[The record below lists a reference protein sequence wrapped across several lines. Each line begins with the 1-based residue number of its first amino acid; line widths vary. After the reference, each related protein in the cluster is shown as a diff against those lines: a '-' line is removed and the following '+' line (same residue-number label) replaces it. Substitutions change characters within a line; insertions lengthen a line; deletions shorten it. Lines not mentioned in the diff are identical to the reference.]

1 MKAGTA
7 GIRQTLQLMSSLARQ
22 GSRTIRIRKL
32 ATELTQHLLQHDY
45 YEEACAI
52 HNYVRDEIRYVRDIK
67 SVETLHTT
75 RALLNNK
82 YGDCDDKAILMAAL
96 LLSIG
101 HNPRFVAGAFDG
113 IQYTHVW
120 LQDKIKGRWLD
131 METTE
136 ALECG
141 QHVPYNRNTKLLFWG
156 I

>member
-1 MKAGTA
+1 M
-7 GIRQTLQLMSSLARQ
+7 
-22 GSRTIRIRKL
+22 
-32 ATELTQHLLQHDY
+32 
-45 YEEACAI
+45 
-52 HNYVRDEIRYVRDIK
+52 
-67 SVETLHTT
+67 HTT
-75 RALLNNK
+75 NALLNNR

-101 HNPRFVAGAFDG
+101 HAPRFVAGAFDSVK
-113 IQYTHVW
+113 YSHVW

-141 QHVPYNRNTKLLFWG
+141 QHVPYTQQTKLMFWG